1 MTPITPR
8 VVVARPLSILLVSR
22 RITAKLEAKLREQL
36 LVLKKG
42 LSKEKELTQ
51 EMLIIYYR
59 YSMGQIT
66 LEELRKAN
74 RQFRSFLKTMGM
86 GLFVI
91 LPFAPLTLPAI
102 IVLGRRLGVDVI
114 PDSFKEEHPEIEE
127 HLQTKYK

>member
-1 MTPITPR
+1 M
-8 VVVARPLSILLVSR
+8 VARPLSILLVSR